1 MVALEQKRKLSV
13 EEFWQ
18 EYAGKP
24 YELVRGEVKEK
35 MPVGLWH
42 GMIASVIDFHIREHL
57 KRIRKRLGRVMVE
70 TGFIISLPDGSSVR
84 APDVAFIRRERLPK
98 PLPEAFC
105 EVAPDLVVEVIS
117 PNDAYSALREKVDE
131 WLSAGV
137 LVVWVVDPQRRV
149 VEVFQVD
156 KPLQVLREG
165 DVLTA
170 EEVLPGFRLPI
181 QEIFAEIEGD

>member
-24 YELVRGEVKEK
+24 YELVRGEVREK
-35 MPVGLWH
+35 MPAGLQH
-42 GMIASVIDFHIREHL
+42 GLVAMYIGHRIADFAMQT
-57 KRIRKRLGRVMVE
+57 RLGITLAAE
-70 TGFIISLPDGSSVR
+70 TGFRIKSPEGDSVR

-98 PLPEAFC
+98 PLPQAFC
-105 EVAPDLVVEVIS
+105 NVAPDLVVEVIS

-149 VEVFQVD
+149 VEVFQAG

>member
-18 EYAGKP
+18 QYAGKP
-24 YELVRGEVKEK
+24 YELVRGEVREK

-42 GMIASVIDFHIREHL
+42 ATVASVIDFHLRVHL
-57 KRIRKRLGRVMVE
+57 KRMRKQLGRVMVE
-70 TGFIISLPDGSSVR
+70 AGFIITLPDGSSVR
-84 APDVAFIRRERLPK
+84 APDVAFIRRERLPQ
-98 PLPEAFC
+98 PLPETFC
-105 EVAPDLVVEVIS
+105 EVAPDLVVEIIS

-131 WLSAGV
+131 WLYAGV
-137 LVVWVVDPQRRV
+137 SVVWVVDPQRRV

-170 EEVLPGFRLPI
+170 EPVLPGFQLPV
-181 QEIFAEIEGD
+181 QEIFAEIEGE

>member
-1 MVALEQKRKLSV
+1 M
-13 EEFWQ
+13 
-18 EYAGKP
+18 
-24 YELVRGEVKEK
+24 
-35 MPVGLWH
+35 
-42 GMIASVIDFHIREHL
+42 
-57 KRIRKRLGRVMVE
+57 
-70 TGFIISLPDGSSVR
+70 
-84 APDVAFIRRERLPK
+84 
-98 PLPEAFC
+98 
-105 EVAPDLVVEVIS
+105 
-117 PNDAYSALREKVDE
+117 DE

-149 VEVFQVD
+149 VEVFQAG

>member
-18 EYAGKP
+18 QYAGKP
-24 YELVRGEVKEK
+24 YELVRGEVREK
-35 MPVGLWH
+35 MPAGLRH
-42 GMIASVIDFHIREHL
+42 
-57 KRIRKRLGRVMVE
+57 GRVAMRIGRHIDVFAEQTHQGITLAAE
-70 TGFIISLPDGSSVR
+70 TGFRIKSPEGDSVR
-84 APDVAFIRRERLPK
+84 APDVAFIRRERLPQ

-137 LVVWVVDPQRRV
+137 SVVWVVDPQRRV

-170 EEVLPGFRLPI
+170 EQVLPGFQLPV